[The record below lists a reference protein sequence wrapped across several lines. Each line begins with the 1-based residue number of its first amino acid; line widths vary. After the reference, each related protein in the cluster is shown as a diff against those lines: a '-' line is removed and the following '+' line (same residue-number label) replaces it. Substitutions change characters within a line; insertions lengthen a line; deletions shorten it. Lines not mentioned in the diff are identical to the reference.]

1 MINKSVPFHTLMKQV
16 GEILK
21 LKEHKCGNQ
30 FIVGPTD
37 IQGYRGSST
46 FKLSDKSFVFNLGIL

>member
-1 MINKSVPFHTLMKQV
+1 MKQV